1 MATLLHID
9 ASIQGDSSVSRQL
22 TARAAHAWRA
32 AHPEGTVTYRD
43 LGADPV
49 PHFGSTANASRGLPP
64 EQHTAE
70 QARAWS
76 LITTLVG
83 EVAAADTVLLGLPIY
98 NFGAPSSVKAWL
110 DHLIAPGIA
119 FDPETR
125 EGLLGTCDFI
135 AIASRGGGYAEGTPR
150 HGWDHASAWLPH
162 GLSLVGIEPR
172 LITTELTLA
181 PVNPAMAHLVPLH
194 EESRRQ
200 AEAEIDEL
208 WSPAVARS

>member
-9 ASIQGDSSVSRQL
+9 ASIQGDRSVSRQL
-22 TARAAHAWRA
+22 TARAADAWRA
-32 AHPEGTVTYRD
+32 AHPDGTVMYRD

-49 PHFGSTANASRGLPP
+49 PHFDSTANVTRGLPTD
-64 EQHTAE
+64 QHTPAQAE
-70 QARAWS
+70 SWA
-76 LITTLVG
+76 LITELVG

-98 NFGAPSSVKAWL
+98 NFGAPSTVKAWL
-110 DHLIAPGIA
+110 DHLIVPGLA

-125 EGLLGTCDFI
+125 EGLLGGCDFV
-135 AIASRGGGYAEGTPR
+135 AIVSRGGGYAEGTPR

-172 LITTELTLA
+172 FITTELTLA
-181 PVNPAMAHLVPLH
+181 PSNPAMAGLVPLA

-200 AEAEIDEL
+200 AEAAIDEL
-208 WSPAVARS
+208 WVPAAANA

>member
-9 ASIQGDSSVSRQL
+9 ASIQGDRSVSRQL
-22 TARAAHAWRA
+22 TARAADAWRA
-32 AHPEGTVTYRD
+32 AHPDGTVTYRD

-49 PHFGSTANASRGLPP
+49 PHFDSTANLSRGLPP
-64 EQHTAE
+64 NQHTPAQAE
-70 QARAWS
+70 SWA
-76 LITTLVG
+76 LISELVG

-98 NFGAPSSVKAWL
+98 NFGAPSTVKAWL
-110 DHLIAPGIA
+110 DHLIAPGLA

-125 EGLLGTCDFI
+125 EGLLGDCDFI
-135 AIASRGGGYAEGTPR
+135 VVASRGGGYAEGTPR

-172 LITTELTLA
+172 FITTELTLA
-181 PVNPAMAHLVPLH
+181 PSTPAMEGLVPLA

-200 AEAEIDEL
+200 AEAAVDEL
-208 WSPAVARS
+208 WVPVGANA